1 MFNNYSGNMLSLTRV
16 NSGHNNQPTEALT
29 QSPTSSLH
37 WQTMFMVQKIFGN
50 MVTRTLRLKSLEMA
64 Q

>member
-29 QSPTSSLH
+29 QSPTSSVPLANYVYGIENIR
-37 WQTMFMVQKIFGN
+37 QYGN
-50 MVTRTLRLKSLEMA
+50 
-64 Q
+64 